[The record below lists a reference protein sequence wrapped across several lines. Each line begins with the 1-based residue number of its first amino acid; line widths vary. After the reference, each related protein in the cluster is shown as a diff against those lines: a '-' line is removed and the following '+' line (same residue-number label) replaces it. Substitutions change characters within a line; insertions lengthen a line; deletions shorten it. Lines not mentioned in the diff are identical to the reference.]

1 VVGALSPDSRVI
13 LFQRNVLL
21 INGAENTLN
30 LKNGYYRKK
39 ADFGGMPDKVKKS
52 EV

>member
-13 LFQRNVLL
+13 SFQRNVLL